1 MELNINKIIIFIL
14 ILIINIIL
22 NLIDKSYFDINV
34 EINNKNN
41 YLITHNISF
50 NTQYINSSRDY
61 WEHRYKIG
69 GNSGVGSYNNLAD
82 FKAKVINNF
91 IINKNIKTV
100 IEWGSGDCNQ
110 LALANYKNYIGYDVS
125 KTAIDICKKKFN
137 NDKTK
142 TFIFTDKNFNN
153 NKKADLS
160 ISLDVIYHLV
170 EDNVFSSYM
179 NNLFKS
185 SNRYVCIYS
194 SNVDKGWAQHVR
206 HRKFSEWIDKYIS
219 NNWKLIKFIPNK
231 YPYDPLNTHNT
242 SFSDFYFY
250 EKMN

>member
-14 ILIINIIL
+14 ILIINLIL
-22 NLIDKSYFDINV
+22 SLTDKSFLDINV

-41 YLITHNISF
+41 YLITHNISY
-50 NTQYINSSRDY
+50 NTKYINSSRDY

-125 KTAIDICKKKFN
+125 KTAIDICKK
-137 NDKTK
+137 
-142 TFIFTDKNFNN
+142 
-153 NKKADLS
+153 
-160 ISLDVIYHLV
+160 
-170 EDNVFSSYM
+170 
-179 NNLFKS
+179 NLITIKQKLLYLLI
-185 SNRYVCIYS
+185 RILIII
-194 SNVDKGWAQHVR
+194 K
-206 HRKFSEWIDKYIS
+206 
-219 NNWKLIKFIPNK
+219 KLIYLFLLMLFTILLKIM
-231 YPYDPLNTHNT
+231 
-242 SFSDFYFY
+242 FSVHT
-250 EKMN
+250 